1 MPTHPS
7 DTLPPVLSATRTIIP
22 TIRAHTEAIERDCR
36 LPQPLVD
43 AMADA
48 GVFRMLIPAT
58 FGGGEV
64 DVTTMIE
71 VIEEVARVDGAAGWC
86 VMTAGSTGVI
96 SAYLDTDVAQEIYGS
111 KPSVVTGGVFA
122 PKGTATVVQDGY
134 HVTGR
139 WPFGSGCEHSD
150 WLLCNSVIVEDGTPR
165 SLPNGMP
172 DARMMVFP
180 AADCEIIHTW
190 SVSGLRGTGSHDI
203 AVTDL
208 FVPHRRSI
216 SLVADRPQQPGPLYA
231 FPVFGLLA
239 LGIAGVAI
247 GMARGACDALVA
259 LANAKTPTGSSRK
272 LSARA
277 MIQTQVAQA
286 EATLRA
292 ARAFLFD
299 TVADVW
305 QTAAMGDAISLEQR
319 TLLRLAATHATTSS
333 AQVID
338 LMYHAGGGTSIYTS
352 SPLERYFR
360 DIHTV
365 TQHIMVAQPTY
376 EVTGRLLLGLQTDTS
391 ML

>member
-7 DTLPPVLSATRTIIP
+7 DTPPSVLAATQALLP

-43 AMADA
+43 AMANA
-48 GVFRMLIPAT
+48 GVFRMLIPAV
-58 FGGGEV
+58 FGGDEV
-64 DVTTMIE
+64 DVATMIA
-71 VIEEVARVDGAAGWC
+71 VIEEVATVDGAAAWC
-86 VMTAGSTGVI
+86 VMTAGSSGVI
-96 SAYLDTDVAQEIYGS
+96 SAYLNPDVAQEIYGS
-111 KPSVVTGGVFA
+111 TPSVVTGGVFA
-122 PKGTATVVQDGY
+122 PRGTAAVVQDGY
-134 HVTGR
+134 RVTGR

-165 SLPNGMP
+165 NLPNGMP
-172 DARMMVFP
+172 DARMMAFP
-180 AADCEIIHTW
+180 AADCEIIRTW

-208 FVPHRRSI
+208 LVPHGRSV
-216 SLVADRPQQPGPLYA
+216 SLITDRPQQPGPLYA

-247 GMARGACDALVA
+247 GMARGAINTLVD
-259 LANAKTPTGSSRK
+259 LANTKTPTGSRRK

-286 EATLRA
+286 EAMLRA

-305 QTAAMGDAISLEQR
+305 QTAAAGDTISLEQR
-319 TLLRLAATHATTSS
+319 TLLRLAATHATTNA
-333 AQVID
+333 AQAID

-360 DIHTV
+360 DMHTV

>member
-7 DTLPPVLSATRTIIP
+7 DTLPPVLAATQALLP

-36 LPQPLVD
+36 LPQSLVD
-43 AMADA
+43 AMANA
-48 GVFRMLIPAT
+48 GVFRMLIPAV
-58 FGGGEV
+58 FGGDEV
-64 DVTTMIE
+64 DVATMIA
-71 VIEEVARVDGAAGWC
+71 VIEEVATVDGAAAWC
-86 VMTAGSTGVI
+86 VMTAGSSGVI
-96 SAYLDTDVAQEIYGS
+96 SAYLDSDVAQEIYGS
-111 KPSVVTGGVFA
+111 TPSVVTGGVFA
-122 PKGTATVVQDGY
+122 PRGTAAVVQDGY
-134 HVTGR
+134 RVTGR

-172 DARMMVFP
+172 DTRMMTFP
-180 AADCEIIHTW
+180 AADCEIIRTW

-208 FVPHRRSI
+208 LVPHGRSV
-216 SLVADRPQQPGPLYA
+216 SLITDRPQQPGPLYA

-247 GMARGACDALVA
+247 GMARGAIDALVD
-259 LANAKTPTGSSRK
+259 LANTKTPTGSRRK

-286 EATLRA
+286 EAVLRA

-299 TVADVW
+299 TVANVW
-305 QTAAMGDAISLEQR
+305 HTAAAGDTISLEQR
-319 TLLRLAATHATTSS
+319 TLLRLAATHATTS
-333 AQVID
+333 ATQAID

-360 DIHTV
+360 DMHTV

>member
-7 DTLPPVLSATRTIIP
+7 DTLPPVLAATQALLP

-36 LPQPLVD
+36 LPQSLVD
-43 AMADA
+43 AMANA
-48 GVFRMLIPAT
+48 GVFRMLIPAV
-58 FGGGEV
+58 FGGDEV
-64 DVTTMIE
+64 DVATMIA
-71 VIEEVARVDGAAGWC
+71 VIEEVATVDGAAAWC
-86 VMTAGSTGVI
+86 VMTAGSSGVI
-96 SAYLDTDVAQEIYGS
+96 SAYLDSDVAQEIYGS
-111 KPSVVTGGVFA
+111 TPSVVTGGVFA
-122 PKGTATVVQDGY
+122 PRGTAAVVQDGY
-134 HVTGR
+134 RVTGR

-172 DARMMVFP
+172 DTRMMAFP
-180 AADCEIIHTW
+180 AADCEIIRTW

-208 FVPHRRSI
+208 LVPHGRSV
-216 SLVADRPQQPGPLYA
+216 SLITDRPQQPGPLYA

-247 GMARGACDALVA
+247 GMARGAIDTLVD
-259 LANAKTPTGSSRK
+259 LANTKTPTGSRRK

-286 EATLRA
+286 EAVLRA

-299 TVADVW
+299 TVANVW
-305 QTAAMGDAISLEQR
+305 HTAAAGDTISLEQR
-319 TLLRLAATHATTSS
+319 TLLRLAATHATTS
-333 AQVID
+333 ATQAID

-360 DIHTV
+360 DMHTV